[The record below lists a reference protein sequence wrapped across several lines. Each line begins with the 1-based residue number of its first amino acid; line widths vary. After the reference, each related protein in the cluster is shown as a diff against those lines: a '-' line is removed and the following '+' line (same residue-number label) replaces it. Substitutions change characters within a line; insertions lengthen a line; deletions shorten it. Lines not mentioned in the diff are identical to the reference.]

1 VAIDGVTSS
10 TRWTS
15 LSRSTRAGDAPA
27 YLRRVDKR
35 TDVTVSSQQ
44 AWFWTD
50 RWQEMEREV
59 DDQVGR
65 GETDRHDGPD
75 DFIAHIDGLSLTD

>member
-1 VAIDGVTSS
+1 
-10 TRWTS
+10 
-15 LSRSTRAGDAPA
+15 
-27 YLRRVDKR
+27 VDKR
-35 TDVTVSSQQ
+35 TNVTVSSQQ

>member
-1 VAIDGVTSS
+1 MDE
-10 TRWTS
+10 RP
-15 LSRSTRAGDAPA
+15 DAS
-27 YLRRVDKR
+27 
-35 TDVTVSSQQ
+35 VSAQQ

-59 DDQVGR
+59 DEHVER
-65 GETDRHDGPD
+65 GETDRRDNLD

>member
-1 VAIDGVTSS
+1 
-10 TRWTS
+10 
-15 LSRSTRAGDAPA
+15 
-27 YLRRVDKR
+27 VDKR
-35 TDVTVSSQQ
+35 TDVTVGSQQ

-65 GETDRHDGPD
+65 GETDRHDSPA